1 MTLNSVNL
9 FLFLSPWKHGNQ
21 LKRYTETFSIFS
33 SQTSIFKLLPV
44 LIILNQEKKSHFSFL
59 LVRLKKFLV
68 QSSLTVWKV
77 LWDIG
82 NIKKKFQISPST
94 ILGQSNASYQSS
106 WQQIRTSNQF
116 FSQNSHSFQL
126 KWWSWDS
133 EMEMKTMKCLNL
145 LLRMFVSMVSP
156 DNVLAMPLISSV
168 FIVVNEGQCQRSN
181 PILSFHNPLYTTHDC
196 VPACKISHSEFRT
209 NIFLITWNQYV
220 KV

>member
-1 MTLNSVNL
+1 MNL

-44 LIILNQEKKSHFSFL
+44 LIILNHEKKSHFSFL

-82 NIKKKFQISPST
+82 NIKKKNQNSPST
-94 ILGQSNASYQSS
+94 ILGQSNASCQSS

-145 LLRMFVSMVSP
+145 LLRMFVSMVT
-156 DNVLAMPLISSV
+156 LTIYW
-168 FIVVNEGQCQRSN
+168 QC
-181 PILSFHNPLYTTHDC
+181 H
-196 VPACKISHSEFRT
+196 
-209 NIFLITWNQYV
+209 
-220 KV
+220 